1 MRKRHCY
8 ITVAEAEVG
17 MELGAPATGTKQGKL
32 ISMSAGHK
40 LTGDD
45 LFQLAERRVEFIFVT
60 EPDPRPDEQVAVD
73 AAQAAHRVMEIF
85 AGADLSDPIIATL
98 FNQVIIYRSA

>member
-1 MRKRHCY
+1 MRTRPRY

-17 MELGAPATGTKQGKL
+17 MELGAPATGANQGKL
-32 ISMSAGHK
+32 IFMSTGHK
-40 LTGDD
+40 LTVDS
-45 LFQLAERRVEFIFVT
+45 LFQLAAQRVEFIFVT

-73 AAQAAHRVMEIF
+73 AAKAAQRVMEIF
-85 AGADLSDPIIATL
+85 AGADLSDPIVATL